1 MRLVE
6 NMQNNKGR
14 SVPNQFLIV
23 GTYNG
28 QEGLYFQSYKS
39 LIAFK
44 PSFPGNGAN
53 ITLDRGTWDY
63 STTTGK
69 YRNRFLVED
78 KKATQKKIASGEY
91 ILADLNSFRHSLF
104 DPAFHQGS
112 NQ

>member
-14 SVPNQFLIV
+14 SVPNQFLVV

-28 QEGLYFQSYKS
+28 HEGLYFQSYKS

-44 PSFPGNGAN
+44 PSNGAN
-53 ITLDRGTWDY
+53 ITLDRGTWDH

-69 YRNRFLVED
+69 YRNRCLVAD
-78 KKATQKKIASGEY
+78 KKATQKNIDAGEY
-91 ILADLNSFRHSLF
+91 ILADLNSFRHSSRF
-104 DPAFHQGS
+104 TSAKV
-112 NQ
+112 NVWIYV